1 MEVLIKWLLGG
12 AVALVA
18 ALCLFLQGLYW
29 YGARDLPGQLPG
41 PSQQYPDATRALLWD
56 QLGGRGEVSAR
67 KFNAITYPVNAA
79 SFGVRYYLLNPS
91 RELQEPADLRL
102 LDIVFNYTRGMI
114 ERQAQPPSPP
124 IVHDNGTG
132 SNAEALQPPSY
143 DRHFQSLALPIRL
156 SREWPATRMLDM
168 VLEHA
173 DYGRGTTGLDE
184 AAQAYFGAPAK
195 RLSQAETVALL
206 SLMFTPGYIDPYC
219 DAADFRTRFVA
230 ALVKSDLAVID
241 GDPMAQLTRLKPIA
255 CKPAQ

>member
-12 AVALVA
+12 AFALVA

-29 YGARDLPGQLPG
+29 YGARGLPGQLPG

-56 QLGGRGEVSAR
+56 QLGGRGEISAR
-67 KFNAITYPVNAA
+67 KFNAITYPVTSLA
-79 SFGVRYYLLNPS
+79 FGARYLLNPS
-91 RELQEPADLRL
+91 EDLQDPADVRL
-102 LDIVFNYTRGMI
+102 LEIASNYTGDLI
-114 ERQAQPPSPP
+114 ERQAKPPSQP
-124 IVHDNGTG
+124 IVHDNSTG
-132 SNAEALQPPSY
+132 SNAEALRQYSY
-143 DRHFQSLALPIRL
+143 DWYFKDTALFIKL

-184 AAQAYFGAPAK
+184 AAQAYFDAPAEG
-195 RLSQAETVALL
+195 LSQAETVALL
-206 SLMFTPGYIDPYC
+206 SLNFSEGYIDPYC

-230 ALVKSDLAVID
+230 ALAKSDLAAID
-241 GDPMAQLTRLKPIA
+241 GDPMGQLTRLKPIA